1 MSFTTMNMF
10 VRHILGFK
18 LSSADWTAARRS
30 GWSWGDIL
38 WESTMVSALEAHQD
52 NQPARSRRLFQRAN
66 IIAKLWFSPTD
77 IRHATVLVNFAKLK
91 ARQRLHKTNKFQ
103 MQALNIWQHATEQ
116 IKLMQ
121 IAPRTRSSLFHLR
134 MEALHRDTFHDNFR
148 RRFVN
153 FAREFQETCTHIGE
167 VNGPKHRHFS
177 RWKGEKPTV
186 FDDTRKILAA
196 CLLVI
201 DQDK

>member
-1 MSFTTMNMF
+1 
-10 VRHILGFK
+10 LGFK

-38 WESTMVSALEAHQD
+38 WESTMVSALEAHQ
-52 NQPARSRRLFQRAN
+52 NNRPARSRRLFHRAN
-66 IIAKLWFSPTD
+66 IIAKIWFAPTD
-77 IRHATVLVNFAKLK
+77 IRRATVLVNFAKLNSMTSGRGKNKLQMK
-91 ARQRLHKTNKFQ
+91 ALK
-103 MQALNIWQHATEQ
+103 IWQHAPEQ

-153 FAREFQETCTHIGE
+153 FAREFQETCTHLGE

-201 DQDK
+201 DQDR